1 MTRTYSNADPEQ
13 VRGFAVE
20 AARLLTDLKCTEVVL
35 LDVQGHSQVCD
46 YIVIGSGTSQRQM
59 KSVAADVADLGAS
72 VGMSAFRSNRDDG
85 TTWIVVDFVDV
96 VVHLFEPEQRLYYDL
111 ELMWSQARRIDW
123 KRSAQPAGAAGATGA
138 AAAAAVTPKV
148 TKPAKEAPTK
158 KSVSKA
164 ASKPTTKSNSK
175 STTKST
181 TKSNSKSKAAG
192 ASPRTGSSKSG
203 SGTSR
208 SPASSK
214 KAPAKSRRT
223 RTTNID

>member
-20 AARLLTDLKCTEVVL
+20 AARLLTDLKCSEVVL
-35 LDVQGHSQVCD
+35 LDVHGHSQVCD

-59 KSVAADVADLGAS
+59 KSVAADVAELGDS
-72 VGMSAFRSNRDDG
+72 MGMSAFRSNRDDG

-123 KRSAQPAGAAGATGA
+123 KRSVAACRCGRGA
-138 AAAAAVTPKV
+138 AAAATVTPKA

-158 KSVSKA
+158 KSAPKAPSKA
-164 ASKPTTKSNSK
+164 ASK

-181 TKSNSKSKAAG
+181 SHQVDLL
-192 ASPRTGSSKSG
+192 SPRQQEPPRERDPPNQVRARHARLPRARRPRPRAGG
-203 SGTSR
+203 PERPTSTEL
-208 SPASSK
+208 A
-214 KAPAKSRRT
+214 
-223 RTTNID
+223 D